1 MDFEKVGK
9 ELQKSGKA
17 DKVVKSLANS
27 EEAKRLS
34 SMLDTKAVENA
45 AKSGDAAALKGIL
58 KQVLDT
64 DEGKRLAQMLGEAMK

>member
-17 DKVVKSLANS
+17 DKMKSLADS
-27 EEAKRLS
+27 AEAKRLS
-34 SMLDTKAVENA
+34 SMIDSKAVEKA
-45 AKSGDAAALKGIL
+45 AKSGDADALKGIL

>member
-17 DKVVKSLANS
+17 DKIKNLAGS

-34 SMLDTKAVENA
+34 SMLDAKSVEKAA
-45 AKSGDAAALKGIL
+45 LSGDADALKGML
-58 KQVLDT
+58 KQVLST